1 MQLRN
6 LQVLDSRKLLIDFQ
20 LKVLKKY
27 IKGAPNASLTS
38 TIISIS
44 LVLGM
49 YNVVHYN
56 HSKIMYSAS
65 NFFFFFNNLTYFP
78 LMNCFSFCRGLPN
91 FQVSPITS
99 TFSRVLKEKI
109 LFDIHLDIPIILYTR
124 YPLDRFE
131 KIVEFLSEDK
141 YLISSRSISSL
152 GVL

>member
-6 LQVLDSRKLLIDFQ
+6 WQVLDSRKLLIDFQ

-27 IKGAPNASLTS
+27 IKGALNASLTS

-56 HSKIMYSAS
+56 HSKIMYSA
-65 NFFFFFNNLTYFP
+65 NNFFFFNNLTYFP
-78 LMNCFSFCRGLPN
+78 LMNCFFFGRGLPN

-109 LFDIHLDIPIILYTR
+109 LFDIHLDIRIILYTR